1 MQVEYK
7 IYNNN
12 YQNDSITLFKRWLE
26 NRNVGKTF
34 ADYCLSHGYME
45 VSIFDAG
52 EIGKLVYEELK
63 DSDIKVNRFFDR
75 NAEGLG
81 QIDGV
86 PVCPLSDTGLM
97 NADEIAIV
105 STIFDFTE
113 LFKYL
118 VSVNPDI
125 RAIYI
130 RDAVY
135 EF

>member
-12 YQNDSITLFKRWLE
+12 FQNDTVTLFKRWLE
-26 NRNVGKTF
+26 NRNAGKTF
-34 ADYCLSHGYME
+34 AGYCHSHGYNE

-63 DSDIKVNRFFDR
+63 DSDIKVNRYFDR
-75 NAEGLG
+75 NAEALG
-81 QIDGV
+81 QIEGI
-86 PVCPLSDTGLM
+86 PVYPLSDVSLM
-97 NADEIAIV
+97 SADEIAIV

-113 LFKYL
+113 LYRYL
-118 VSVNPDI
+118 VRVNPDI